1 MALTPKLGAKSDA
14 SASIG
19 GGLEA
24 ATKPEWEAAAELV
37 EAQEALV
44 AADEQ
49 ARSSKQA
56 YQIAARWAHPGW
68 M

>member
-1 MALTPKLGAKSDA
+1 VAITPKPGAKGNA
-14 SASIG
+14 SASNG

-24 ATKPEWEAAAELV
+24 ASKAEWEAAAELV